1 MTAAYKNI
9 FFDHFNPEA
18 SIDKKYTKRRL
29 AYLYPYLS
37 QFVTKFKRSIESNDS
52 SSIKFYMNFRKE
64 VREMIV
70 TPDNTS
76 QILRAKVVATESIK
90 FVMAYVT

>member
-1 MTAAYKNI
+1 
-9 FFDHFNPEA
+9 
-18 SIDKKYTKRRL
+18 
-29 AYLYPYLS
+29 
-37 QFVTKFKRSIESNDS
+37 
-52 SSIKFYMNFRKE
+52 MNFRKE

-90 FVMAYVT
+90 FVMVYVT